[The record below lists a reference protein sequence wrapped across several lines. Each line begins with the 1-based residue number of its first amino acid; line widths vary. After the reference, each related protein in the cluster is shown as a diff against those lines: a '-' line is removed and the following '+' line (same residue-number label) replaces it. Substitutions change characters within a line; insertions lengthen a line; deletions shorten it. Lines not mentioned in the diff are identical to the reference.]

1 MLIPR
6 LARRV
11 AFALLLV
18 ASAAA
23 SLEFIA
29 RYVIGLGTPP
39 LSRPD
44 AQLEY
49 GFAPNQELRRFH
61 NRIAI
66 NRYGMRSPDFAPLSP
81 PSLRRVLVF
90 GDSVLFGGSTLDQAQ
105 IATTLLATKLG
116 PGVVVGNVSAGSW
129 GPGNWLGWIQRYG
142 LLGAT
147 DVILL
152 TSSHDLF
159 DHPTFAP
166 LNPLTHPTR
175 NPPSASWE
183 LWHRYLAP
191 RIWPVAPS
199 HGVSTPTPS
208 VSFAFGSSEERGLS
222 DLARLVGAV
231 RRSGANLVVVQ
242 FWERNELET
251 GVLRSGYAQQ
261 RKLFV
266 QLGVPVF
273 DAGPLMLQCAEAAG
287 KPMSAL
293 YVDQIHPFTPLDQSC
308 LAHALHKALIS
319 GSKPL

>member
-6 LARRV
+6 LISLV
-11 AFALLLV
+11 SFVLLLV
-18 ASAAA
+18 ASSAA

-29 RYVIGLGTPP
+29 RFVIGLGTPP
-39 LSRPD
+39 LSRAD
-44 AQLEY
+44 TKLEY
-49 GFAPNQELRRFH
+49 FFAPNQELRRFH
-61 NRIAI
+61 NRISI
-66 NRYGMRSPDFAPLSP
+66 NRYGMRSPDFEPLLP
-81 PSLRRVLVF
+81 TGQRRVLVL

-191 RIWPVAPS
+191 RIWPVALS
-199 HGVSTPTPS
+199 HAVTTPIPS
-208 VSFAFGSSEERGLS
+208 VSFASGSSEELGLS
-222 DLARLVGAV
+222 DLARLVSVIRRGGA
-231 RRSGANLVVVQ
+231 SLIVVQ

-261 RKLFV
+261 RELFIR
-266 QLGVPVF
+266 LGVPVF
-273 DAGPLMLQCAEAAG
+273 DAGPLMLQCAEDAG
-287 KPMSAL
+287 KPLASL
-293 YVDQIHPFTPLDQSC
+293 YVDQIHPFTPLGQSC